1 MTLVFFK
8 LGGSLIT
15 DKLQPGLVRREA
27 LELAAQELAEVYT
40 STPDLEIVLGHGSG
54 SFGHVPAEQYG
65 TRQGVST
72 PEQWHGFAKVATAA
86 ARLNQ
91 VVLEALAAAGLPV
104 LSIRPSSS
112 AVCSGGEI
120 MRMAVGPVRA
130 ALDHR
135 LVPLVHGDV
144 AFDMTQGG
152 TIISTEDI
160 FSYLAREFLPKHIFL
175 AGDVDGVFDQNGS
188 LVSRITPQT
197 IDALRPALR
206 GSAATDVTG
215 GMESKVLAML
225 DLCEEIPG
233 LRVHIF
239 SGLQP
244 GTIRKALLSPDSS
257 LGTIISG

>member
-1 MTLVFFK
+1 MLVFFK

-15 DKLQPGLVRREA
+15 DKDQPGQVRYDI
-27 LELAAQELAEVYT
+27 LEQAARELAEVYA

-54 SFGHVPAEQYG
+54 SFGHVPAKQYG
-65 TRQGVST
+65 TREGVST
-72 PEQWHGFAKVATAA
+72 PEQWQGFAEVAAAA

-91 VVLEALAAAGLPV
+91 VVLEALIAAGLPV

-112 AVCSGGEI
+112 VVCSGGEI
-120 MRMAVGPVRA
+120 TRMAVGSVRA

-135 LVPLVHGDV
+135 LIPLVHGDV
-144 AFDMTQGG
+144 AFDMTRGG
-152 TIISTEDI
+152 TIVSTEEVLS
-160 FSYLAREFLPKHIFL
+160 FLAREFLPKRIFL
-175 AGDVDGVFDQNGS
+175 AGDVEGVFDQNGI

-206 GSAATDVTG
+206 GSAGTDVTG

-225 DLCEEIPG
+225 DLCEEIPD

-239 SGLQP
+239 SGL
-244 GTIRKALLSPDSS
+244 GAGNIRKVLLSPDSPP
-257 LGTIISG
+257 GTVISG